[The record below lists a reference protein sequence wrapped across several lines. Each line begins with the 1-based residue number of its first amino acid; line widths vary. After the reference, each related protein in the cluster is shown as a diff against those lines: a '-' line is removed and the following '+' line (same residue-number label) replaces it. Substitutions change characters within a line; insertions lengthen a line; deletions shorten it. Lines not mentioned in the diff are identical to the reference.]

1 MKYLDPDGRCD
12 ERKENEKKYFWLHF
26 MGYRIIND
34 NGTGQNLSDDSI
46 CDENITYFVEASSTE
61 IDSYDEAY
69 NDAQNEADKVSN
81 KRNGPPITYN
91 YDESNSEND
100 NLELSFNGAIIPVGD
115 GTCNHSYEV
124 HRWYIREK

>member
-1 MKYLDPDGRCD
+1 MDD
-12 ERKENEKKYFWLHF
+12 ESFPH
-26 MGYRIIND
+26 YRPIPSGN
-34 NGTGQNLSDDSI
+34 T
-46 CDENITYFVEASSTE
+46 STE
-61 IDSYDEAY
+61 FDSYDEAY

-100 NLELSFNGAIIPVGD
+100 NLELSFNGAIIPVDD